1 IGVGISQQPSNGAVD
16 ATLGYKRAEF
26 AFVPTNRNSG
36 EAAGATGGG
45 AKDTGNVIL
54 ELKYFGI
61 FSTGSDSGVYQRL
74 AVGETA
80 VKQPGGGGLFLKGGD
95 GKLDPETAKA
105 FSAITT
111 VPAVDATVEKAKA
124 TLTKKYQEFQ
134 SKGDSATIAKFDSA
148 AKASGYADFKAFAVD

>member
-1 IGVGISQQPSNGAVD
+1 MKTNNFRLGSIPVLAPILVIGIAATGCANQGYSVIASTATTIGVGISQQPSNGAVD

-80 VKQPGGGGLFLKGGD
+80 VKQPGAAALFLKGAD
-95 GKLDPETAKA
+95 GKLDP
-105 FSAITT
+105 
-111 VPAVDATVEKAKA
+111 
-124 TLTKKYQEFQ
+124 
-134 SKGDSATIAKFDSA
+134 
-148 AKASGYADFKAFAVD
+148 